1 MMSEALKR
9 ANLAKENGLKKKRRD
24 LSKYTKE
31 EKETSECILQGQAE
45 ELIKSLGLGLI
56 RIPDNV
62 LYTVANSRHM
72 KDKRQVT
79 EYLKGV
85 PDLCIFKRGA
95 NPTQT
100 LFIELKKPQGKLSQ
114 GQEKW
119 WDRQGVTPKVLR
131 SFKEVEAE
139 VMAFYK
145 GRFKIDIGTNS
156 E

>member
-1 MMSEALKR
+1 MNEALKR
-9 ANLAKENGLKKKRRD
+9 ANLLRSKGQSKKRRD
-24 LSKYTKE
+24 LSKYTQE
-31 EKETSECILQGQAE
+31 EKSTPECILQGQAE
-45 ELIKSLGLGLI
+45 ELVKSLGLGLI

-62 LYTVANSRHM
+62 LYTVAHSRHQ
-72 KDKRQVT
+72 KDKRQVS

-119 WDRQGVTPKVLR
+119 WNRQGVTPKVLR
-131 SFKEVEAE
+131 SFKEVESE
-139 VMAFYK
+139 IMAFYK
-145 GRFKIDIGTNS
+145 GKFKIDIGTKD
-156 E
+156 